1 MNEPLLTFTEAQKQL
16 CLNGDELISKLC
28 NLRDTP
34 TVISASRLRFWRAI
48 ARIQPKY
55 ITSDIILLINISTA
69 ITEINILLR

>member
-1 MNEPLLTFTEAQKQL
+1 MQFK
-16 CLNGDELISKLC
+16 GH
-28 NLRDTP
+28 P

-55 ITSDIILLINISTA
+55 ITYDIILLINISTA